1 MLSPRLHNDDVIDN
15 GIALAAAAAFAR
27 RHWGD
32 IAVGEV
38 QPDPFRNIILFLLL
52 GLAAAA
58 WVALVWQPHEM
69 TMHVTMA
76 LRAAPFLASWVVMMV
91 AMMFPTAAPMI
102 LAFHSAQGKRHPDD
116 AFVSTWAFVMAYFL
130 VWAFSGIAAYAGVL
144 AAAAVRPGLSP
155 AAAEDIGGL

>member
-58 WVALVWQPHEM
+58 WVALVWPAHNM
-69 TMHVTMA
+69 TMHMTMA
-76 LRAAPFLASWVVMMV
+76 SPTMGMRAAPFLAFWVVMMV
-91 AMMFPTAAPMI
+91 AMMLPTAAPMI
-102 LAFHSAQGKRHPDD
+102 LAFHSAQSGKRRPGV
-116 AFVSTWAFVMAYFL
+116 AFDSTWAF
-130 VWAFSGIAAYAGVL
+130 
-144 AAAAVRPGLSP
+144 
-155 AAAEDIGGL
+155 